1 MNNNQQQVKFDASRF
16 YDFVASMDQKT
27 LNRAERDALRKSVQI
42 VSRAT
47 KRNLRARW
55 PKSSSTKGG
64 GRPSAG
70 VIANVQKATTGQLYG
85 QVHIMGSGS
94 TGSRGYLLRFFEM
107 GTVDR
112 FSRVRSR
119 AYRGR
124 SAGELRSAG
133 MGYRGRIK
141 ALWFFRDAVSATKSE
156 VFEGL
161 EDRMEQAVAK
171 QWVKSASKGG
181 RL

>member
-1 MNNNQQQVKFDASRF
+1 MNNDQQLQFDASRL
-16 YDFVASMDQKT
+16 YDFVANMDKKT
-27 LNRAERDALRKSVQI
+27 LNRAERDALRKSVQL

-64 GRPSAG
+64 GRPSGG
-70 VIANVQKATTGQLYG
+70 VIANVQKSTTGQLYG

-112 FSRVRSR
+112 FAKVRSR

-124 SAGELRSAG
+124 SVNDLKNSR

-141 ALWFFRDAVSATKSE
+141 GLWFFRDAVASTKDE
-156 VFEGL
+156 VFAGI
-161 EDRMEQAVAK
+161 EDRMESAVVK
-171 QWVKSASKGG
+171 QWVKSAQKGG
-181 RL
+181 LQ